1 MFLVTGEYDQK
12 MADTASQIPAD
23 PSNSE
28 PAMLEGS
35 IATLQ
40 ATENPLVWNM
50 GLNDNADLKTSMK
63 DIMIGLYEGKYATGE
78 EFAAAMDALY

>member
-1 MFLVTGEYDQK
+1 MLQGVLKRAGDCLPTSK
-12 MADTASQIPAD
+12 VQI
-23 PSNSE
+23 S
-28 PAMLEGS
+28 
-35 IATLQ
+35 
-40 ATENPLVWNM
+40 ENPLVWNM